1 MKFIEEINDLDSS
14 SVGRVR
20 LSRSKLGGTSSVGNH
35 CPRRSLKFN
44 FKTYSRSFLPT
55 LYIMSSFVPPETVLK
70 DFRGNSVQASDLWS
84 QNPALVII
92 LRRPGCLL
100 CRDQAIGIWNERE
113 RLAKLSGDGSS
124 GKKETRLIC
133 IVHEWKDREID
144 AFTKDYWGGEIYFDE
159 SKAFYAAVHG
169 GTIKKGSMLS
179 MLNPFSKA
187 WKNIREVSKRGL
199 VTDHNMEGD
208 GATLGGLAVL
218 DSPNGNAVYT
228 FEEKAFGDKASME
241 DIFKAVGSLY
251 K

>member
-1 MKFIEEINDLDSS
+1 VAILSKPQTC
-14 SVGRVR
+14 GVR
-20 LSRSKLGGTSSVGNH
+20 TQPWSLFSGVQGACFAETKPLEFGMSENVCLN
-35 CPRRSLKFN
+35 CP
-44 FKTYSRSFLPT
+44 
-55 LYIMSSFVPPETVLK
+55 V
-70 DFRGNSVQASDLWS
+70 
-84 QNPALVII
+84 
-92 LRRPGCLL
+92 
-100 CRDQAIGIWNERE
+100 
-113 RLAKLSGDGSS
+113 
-124 GKKETRLIC
+124 IC